1 MTNKPLPTLAIFGG
15 SGLIGQA
22 VTMQLMQDGF
32 RVVPVARNFT
42 AAQITAF
49 ADAAVECPIVD
60 LDKEALRHFMAEM
73 KADIVVNCIGVLQ
86 DSARRGTAQ
95 EAHIGFAARLVEAM
109 GSAEKPCL
117 LVHLSIPGN
126 KEDDHT
132 AFSATKREA
141 ERVIENGYIPFVI
154 LRPGFVVAPA
164 AYGGSALIRALAAL
178 PFDLTDQEAKRPF
191 ATTDIADITATIAV
205 IARRWHDDEHHWSA
219 VWDVMEREPSSV
231 GGVIVEFR
239 RRLDGPAR
247 RLRLPSWLIGFGAK
261 AGDLVARLGW
271 SPPVR
276 STALAELRRGVTG
289 DPQAWI
295 AATGIEPAALKSTL
309 SRLPVTVQEK
319 WFAQLYL
326 LKPLVLGMLVLFWAV
341 SGLIPLTVAFG
352 AASATLTAH
361 GIPLLMAQVI
371 MVASSL
377 ADIAVGT
384 AIAFRRTSRV
394 GLIAGVGLSA
404 AYMAS
409 AAIITPSLWLEPL
422 GALVKTG
429 PAIVLMLVALA
440 VMDER

>member
-1 MTNKPLPTLAIFGG
+1 MTRKPLPTIAVLGA

-22 VTMQLMQDGF
+22 VAIQLMRDGF
-32 RVVPVARNFT
+32 RIVPVARNFT
-42 AAQITAF
+42 TAQMTAIG
-49 ADAAVECPIVD
+49 DAAVKWPIVD
-60 LDKEALRHFMAEM
+60 LDNDALKHFMAEL

-86 DSARRGTAQ
+86 DSAWRGTAQ
-95 EAHIGFAARLVEAM
+95 ETHTGFAARLIDGMEST
-109 GSAEKPCL
+109 GKPCL

-141 ERVIENGYIPFVI
+141 ERVIEHGSVPFVI

-178 PFDLTDQEAKRPF
+178 PFDLAEREAKRPF
-191 ATTDIADITATIAV
+191 ATTSIADIAATIAV
-205 IARRWHDDEHHWSA
+205 VGRRWHDGEHRWNA
-219 VWDVMEREPSSV
+219 VWDVMERDPLNV
-231 GGVIVEFR
+231 GAVISEFR

-247 RLRLPSWLIGFGAK
+247 HLRLPSWLMGFGAK
-261 AGDLVARLGW
+261 AGDLVSRLGW

-295 AATGIEPAALKSTL
+295 ASTGIEPASLKSTL
-309 SRLPVTVQEK
+309 SRLPATVQEK
-319 WFAQLYL
+319 WFARLYL
-326 LKPLVLGMLVLFWAV
+326 LKPLILGMLVLFWAV
-341 SGLIPLTVAFG
+341 SGLIPLTMAFD
-352 AASATLTAH
+352 AASAILTGH

-371 MVASSL
+371 TVASSL

-394 GLIAGVGLSA
+394 GLIAGIGLSV

>member
-1 MTNKPLPTLAIFGG
+1 MTSKPLPTIAILGG

-22 VTMQLMQDGF
+22 VTMRLMQDGF

-42 AAQITAF
+42 AAQIAAF
-49 ADAAVECPIVD
+49 GDAAVECPIVD
-60 LDKEALRHFMAEM
+60 LDNEALKHFMAEM
-73 KADIVVNCIGVLQ
+73 KADIAVNCIGVLQ

-95 EAHIGFAARLVEAM
+95 EAHIGFASRLVEAM
-109 GSAEKPCL
+109 ASAEKPCL
-117 LVHLSIPGN
+117 LVHLSIPGS
-126 KEDDHT
+126 KEDDRT

-141 ERVIENGYIPFVI
+141 ERIIENGYIPFVI

-178 PFDLTDQEAKRPF
+178 PFDLADREAKRPF

-205 IARRWHDDEHHWSA
+205 VARRWHDGEHRWNA
-219 VWDVMEREPSSV
+219 VWDVMERDPLTV
-231 GGVIVEFR
+231 GGVISEFR

-247 RLRLPSWLIGFGAK
+247 RLRLPSWLMGLGAK

-289 DPQAWI
+289 DPQPWI
-295 AATGIEPAALKSTL
+295 AAIGIEPASLKSTL
-309 SRLPVTVQEK
+309 SRLPATVQDK
-319 WFAQLYL
+319 WFARLYL
-326 LKPLVLGMLVLFWAV
+326 LKPLILGVLIVFWAV
-341 SGLIPLTVAFG
+341 SGLIPLTVAFD
-352 AASATLTAH
+352 AASAILTAH
-361 GIPLLMAQVI
+361 GIPLLMAQAI
-371 MVASSL
+371 TIASSL
-377 ADIAVGT
+377 ADIAIGA
-384 AIAFRRTSRV
+384 AIAFRRTSRI
-394 GLIAGVGLSA
+394 GLIAGIGLSL

-429 PAIVLMLVALA
+429 PAILLMLVALA
-440 VMDER
+440 VMDDR